1 MINYELLQNEVVQHP
16 YPLLFATI
24 SGAHLYGF
32 PSADSDYDLRG
43 VHLLSTREAIG
54 LLPKQETVERSR
66 VRQGTEVDLVTHDAL
81 KFFQLMLK
89 RNGYVLEQLYSP
101 LVVISRPEHEELKAI
116 GSKCITRHHSHHYL
130 GFADTQWKLFVKEN
144 PPRVKPLL
152 YVYRVLL
159 TGIHLMRTGRV
170 EASLTT
176 LNQDF
181 RLPYIPDSIARKIGG
196 AENSILDSAQ
206 VEFYSAEYQRLLV
219 QLEQTAADSRLPNE
233 STGRDELNDLPVRL
247 RLRDSV

>member
-1 MINYELLQNEVVQHP
+1 MIDYELLRDEVVRHP

-43 VHLLSTREAIG
+43 VHLLPTREAVG
-54 LLPKQETVERSR
+54 LLPKQETVEHSR

-101 LVVISRPEHEELKAI
+101 LVVTSRPEHEELKAI

-159 TGIHLMRTGRV
+159 TGIHLMRTGSV
-170 EASLTT
+170 EANLTT

-181 RLPYIPDSIARKIGG
+181 RLPYVPDLIARKIGG
-196 AENSILDSAQ
+196 VENSILDSAQ
-206 VEFYSAEYQRLLV
+206 VEFYSGEYQRLLV
-219 QLEQTAADSRLPNE
+219 QLEQAAMDSPLPNE
-233 STGRDELNDLPVRL
+233 STGRDELNDLLVRL
-247 RLRDSV
+247 RLGDTL